1 MTDDLPSDEQLVA
14 LLEAADVQSHLAVG
28 ASDTDGLAVQ
38 YRIEPG
44 DRQWWWSTRKGSP
57 STGIGRLD
65 DPDVVVTCDPAT
77 ARGLLDGTLEVS
89 RAFLLG
95 RLRVDGELGLA
106 LPQAA
111 AHRPAATPPG
121 RRG

>member
-1 MTDDLPSDEQLVA
+1 MSVDLPSDDELTA
-14 LLEAADVQSHLAVG
+14 LLHSADVQRHLATG
-28 ASDTDGLAVQ
+28 AVDTAGLAVQ

-44 DRQWWWSTRKGSP
+44 DREWWWSTRDGEP
-57 STGIGRLD
+57 STGIGRID
-65 DPDVVVTCDPAT
+65 DADVVVTCDLAT

-95 RLRVDGELGLA
+95 RLKIDGELGAA
-106 LPQAA
+106 LPLAA
-111 AHRPAATPPG
+111 AHRPAPTPPG